1 MVATFAWPAA
11 KADHNNKMPVRDS
24 PRRPHGAPMP
34 LHAVETSP
42 SELAAFVSDHFPERS
57 IRPDG
62 LIAQSWYRSVT
73 QHNLNPRGRCI
84 KNILS
89 AEEIRLHQAQHEEYL
104 KVASQGVTGLAKRVV
119 QAGFAVLLSDE
130 HGITLDAR
138 LPTKRDP
145 YTESGLIV
153 GARWDESVAG
163 TNGIGTTLA
172 AAQAMTIHREEHFL
186 TSNFRLSCSVS
197 PIFDAQG
204 QLRGCLNATC
214 LNSDGPKEAQY
225 LTLQLVIMYARLIEN
240 AHFRQSYRD
249 GLTLAIKPRDDITDL
264 VNEQLLALDDQGRVI
279 GANRAAFVAHDH
291 TGHSLLGRRIDSLLP
306 VGVDELLSLTSGGA
320 RGVLLRTLDEQ
331 ALVDVGLRIPAGRLP
346 PAPPAA
352 SRKHLSVGNHPDL
365 NQLGGSDAQ
374 LQQGV
379 RRIRKVIDK
388 GIPILITG
396 ETGTGKEAFARAI
409 HQASSR
415 RAGPFVA
422 LNCAAIP
429 ETLIES
435 ELFGYRSGSFTG
447 ANKKGMK
454 GKLELANGGTLFL
467 DEIGDM
473 PAHLQTRLLRVL
485 AEREISP
492 LGAEAPVEL
501 DVQVVSATHQDLGQM
516 IHAKQFREDLFYR
529 LSGMTLAL
537 PALRQRSDRSELIDA
552 LLAAQPGTSN
562 LHLDAQARQRLH
574 AYSWPGNIRQ
584 LLNALRDAGA
594 LAEDGRI
601 DIDCLPAELHNL
613 DLTDLSPTADSVA
626 SLADHLGDAEAR
638 HLYAALRQHHW
649 NISAAADSFGISRST
664 LYRKMKKHGI
674 VQPNELF

>member
-1 MVATFAWPAA
+1 MTVHT
-11 KADHNNKMPVRDS
+11 
-24 PRRPHGAPMP
+24 
-34 LHAVETSP
+34 LETSP
-42 SELAAFVSDHFPERS
+42 SDLAAFVSDHFPERN
-57 IRPDG
+57 IRPNE
-62 LIAQSWYRSVT
+62 LIAQSWYRSVN
-73 QHNLNPRGRCI
+73 QHRLNPRGHCS
-84 KNILS
+84 KHILT
-89 AEEIRLHQAQHEEYL
+89 AEEIHHHQAQHQEYL
-104 KVASQGVTGLAKRVV
+104 AIASQGVTGLAKRVV

-130 HGITLDAR
+130 NGITLDAR
-138 LPTKRDP
+138 LPNQRDP

-153 GARWDESVAG
+153 GARWDESIAG

-172 AAQAMTIHREEHFL
+172 AAQAMIIHREEHFL

-204 QLRGCLNATC
+204 LLRGCLNATC
-214 LNSDGPKEAQY
+214 LNSEGPKEAQY
-225 LTLQLVIMYARLIEN
+225 LTLQLVIMYARMIEN

-249 GLTLAIKPRDDITDL
+249 RLTLAIKPRDEITDL
-264 VNEQLLALDDQGRVI
+264 ANEQLLALDDEGRVI
-279 GANRAAFVAHDH
+279 GANRAAFVACEEEQ
-291 TGHSLLGRRIDSLLP
+291 GRLLLGSRIDSLLP
-306 VGVDELLSLTSGGA
+306 ANVDELLSMTSGGA
-320 RGVLLRTLDEQ
+320 RGVRLRTLGEET
-331 ALVDVGLRIPAGRLP
+331 LVDISLRIPARQP
-346 PAPPAA
+346 QARPTAP
-352 SRKHLSVGNHPDL
+352 SRPQRNEHPDL
-365 NQLGGSDAQ
+365 ERLGGNDIQ

-379 RRIRKVIDK
+379 RRIRKVLDK

-409 HQASSR
+409 HQASAR

-429 ETLIES
+429 ESLIES

-492 LGAEAPVEL
+492 LGAETPVPL
-501 DVQVVSATHQDLGQM
+501 DVQVVSATHQNLAGM
-516 IHAKQFREDLFYR
+516 IRDKLFREDLFYR

-537 PALRQRSDRSELIDA
+537 PPLRERSDRAELIQQ
-552 LLAAQPGTSN
+552 LLAAQEGAKGVQ
-562 LHLDAQARQRLH
+562 LDSQARQRLH
-574 AYSWPGNIRQ
+574 AYTWPGNIRQ
-584 LLNALRDAGA
+584 LLNCLRYAVA

-601 DIDCLPAELHNL
+601 DIDCLPAELQNMAQPVPMAEEN
-613 DLTDLSPTADSVA
+613 SSG
-626 SLADHLGDAEAR
+626 SLAEQLGDAEAR
-638 HLYAALRQHHW
+638 HLYATLREHRW
-649 NISAAADSFGISRST
+649 NISGAAEAFGISRST